1 MLRITMQ
8 KPYNAKLLLGDV
20 IGQNNQRKLHQ
31 AHDNL
36 ITTTLLRKYK
46 DQKTKTISTIFIFLN
61 NKLKM
66 FHTTY

>member
-8 KPYNAKLLLGDV
+8 KPYNAKLLLGYV

-31 AHDNL
+31 AYDNL
-36 ITTTLLRKYK
+36 ITTTPFRKYK

-61 NKLKM
+61 NKLKT